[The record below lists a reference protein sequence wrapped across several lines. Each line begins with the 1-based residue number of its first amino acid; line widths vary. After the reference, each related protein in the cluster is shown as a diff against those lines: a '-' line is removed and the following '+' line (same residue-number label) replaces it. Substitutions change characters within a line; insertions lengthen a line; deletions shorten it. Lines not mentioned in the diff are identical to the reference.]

1 MTTTPAPRRGL
12 FCAHFSAL
20 CARFFAPCS
29 HFSGFCGDGQ
39 GASFLCKLFETFA
52 VFFVRL
58 FPPFRPFF
66 WWHFAAVSPPFSV
79 LLFALFAGPP
89 GKIAASCRGWQ
100 QGGAGRR
107 PFLCAISSRFVCPP
121 APAKPHEQRP
131 ERHQTSARVCVR
143 VSSYFLCHYCAIS
156 VPPRLP
162 IATHS
167 NTPEAMKNPGIKPF
181 LAKYRGLQ
189 IGGR

>member
-66 WWHFAAVSPPFSV
+66 WWHFAAVSPPFFV
-79 LLFALFAGPP
+79 LFFALFAGRRARSPRQP
-89 GKIAASCRGWQ
+89 EPE
-100 QGGAGRR
+100 AGRDR
-107 PFLCAISSRFVCPP
+107 AALFFYVRFCRVLGIRQHPQSRTNRGRSGTRPAPMFVYAFPVFSCAFTVPFLCRHGCP
-121 APAKPHEQRP
+121 
-131 ERHQTSARVCVR
+131 
-143 VSSYFLCHYCAIS
+143 
-156 VPPRLP
+156 
-162 IATHS
+162 
-167 NTPEAMKNPGIKPF
+167 
-181 LAKYRGLQ
+181 
-189 IGGR
+189 

>member
-20 CARFFAPCS
+20 CARFFASCS

-52 VFFVRL
+52 VFFLSDFFRRFGL
-58 FPPFRPFF
+58 FLVAFCGS
-66 WWHFAAVSPPFSV
+66 FAAFFCAVFCFVCRPAGQDHLGQPEPEAGRDRA
-79 LLFALFAGPP
+79 ALFFMSVFVAFWASVSTRKAAQTEAG
-89 GKIAASCRGWQ
+89 AAPDPRPCSCTHFQ
-100 QGGAGRR
+100 F
-107 PFLCAISSRFVCPP
+107 FLC
-121 APAKPHEQRP
+121 
-131 ERHQTSARVCVR
+131 
-143 VSSYFLCHYCAIS
+143 LYCAIS
-156 VPPRLP
+156 VPPWLP

>member
-107 PFLCAISSRFVCPP
+107 PFFVRDFFAFCVPSSARKAARTEAGA
-121 APAKPHEQRP
+121 APDQRP
-131 ERHQTSARVCVR
+131 GLCPRFQLFPVPL
-143 VSSYFLCHYCAIS
+143 LCHFCAATAAHS
-156 VPPRLP
+156 YPQQHTRSNEKPRYQ
-162 IATHS
+162 AVF
-167 NTPEAMKNPGIKPF
+167 G
-181 LAKYRGLQ
+181 
-189 IGGR
+189 